1 MIDYLY
7 DGTFEGLLTCVHA
20 HYYQEKA
27 DGIFPAKEYQRSML
41 KEYREIVTDQEKAET
56 VYNAVLH
63 KISAYDLRRIYKAFM
78 SSVDGKEMRI
88 LNYLRLG
95 FKEGSKVS
103 MLYGHPF
110 VFAVEEIEKKVT
122 NEIHRMKE
130 LVRFSEL
137 EGGILYSPIEPDH
150 DIVEFLA
157 DHFCDRFKN
166 EPFVIHDVK
175 RRKALVAYHEEWY
188 VSYFELEA
196 GPSLSAAEQDYRDLW
211 KQYFEH
217 IAIKERI
224 NAKCQKTHMPVRYWK
239 HLTEML

>member
-7 DGTFEGLLTCVHA
+7 DGTFEGLLTCIYA

-27 DGIFPAKEYQRSML
+27 DGIFTVEEYQRSML
-41 KEYREIVTDQEKAET
+41 KEYREIITDQEKAET
-56 VYNAVLH
+56 VYNAVLR
-63 KISAYDLRRIYKAFM
+63 KISAYDLRRIYKVFM

-110 VFAVEEIEKKVT
+110 VFAVQEIEKKVT

-137 EGGILYSPIEPDH
+137 EGGILYSSIEPDH

-196 GPSLSAAEQDYRDLW
+196 KTALSAAEQDYRNLW
-211 KQYFEH
+211 KQYFED

-224 NAKCQKTHMPVRYWK
+224 NSKCQKNHMPVRYWK